1 MFCCDLWG
9 KGYCRWECG
18 RISRSF
24 YSSSSNSSSG
34 SSSSG
39 CGGSGSSSSSSSG
52 NSRGCSINAGSIGSS
67 RNFSGK

>member
-1 MFCCDLWG
+1 MSCCDLWG

-39 CGGSGSSSSSSSG
+39 CGGGSSSSSSSG
-52 NSRGCSINAGSIGSS
+52 NSMGCSMNAGSSS
-67 RNFSGK
+67 IRNFSGK

>member
-1 MFCCDLWG
+1 MFWCDLLG
-9 KGYCRWECG
+9 KGYCRWGCG

-39 CGGSGSSSSSSSG
+39 CGGGGSSSSSG
-52 NSRGCSINAGSIGSS
+52 NSRGCSINAGSISSS
-67 RNFSGK
+67 RNFSDK